1 MEQNPR
7 RAKLL
12 DFRHRGYCDPQTPW
26 VWGAI
31 RAENR
36 RQENEVMLTGDDPNP
51 KLIKAVGWAN
61 GPLGRKA
68 LTGF

>member
-1 MEQNPR
+1 MEQDPR

-26 VWGAI
+26 VRGAI

-36 RQENEVMLTGDDPNP
+36 RQENEATLTYDDPNP
-51 KLIKAVGWAN
+51 KLIRVVGQAN

-68 LTGF
+68 LFGF